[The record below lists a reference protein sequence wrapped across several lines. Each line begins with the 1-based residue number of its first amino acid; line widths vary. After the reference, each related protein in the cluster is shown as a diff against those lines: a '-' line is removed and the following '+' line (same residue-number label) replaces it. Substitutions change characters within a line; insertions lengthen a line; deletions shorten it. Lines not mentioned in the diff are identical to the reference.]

1 MKRKLVIFL
10 VFNFYNF
17 FVFSQIKDLQKDSL
31 SHIWGDYYFLNSSYE
46 KSILK
51 YQTTD
56 DNLSIDRLRNLAN
69 SYILTDNLEEAVSIY
84 EKITKSNKANVLDY
98 YNYANLLPAG
108 SDLAKEYREKAIK
121 LPIIDKNNLDI
132 ESKVLPDEYVIE
144 NAKGN
149 SEKGDHGLIFIDNKT
164 ESKVLFLSEQSN
176 SKEIKT
182 RSKKVNSKF
191 PIYNF
196 YEGNFNSE
204 TFLLEPTNS
213 NLKNLN
219 SKFQEGYGSYN
230 PLNKT
235 LYFTRSES
243 RLDSNDSIQLNIY
256 STILDKRNKIK
267 LILEKTDKYSN
278 LHPSISSNNNR
289 LYFSS
294 NRPGGYGGMDIYYAD
309 LVDDKFS
316 KPKNLGPDVNS
327 EYNESFP
334 YSYNDSILFYSSD
347 KAGEGGKFNIYIA
360 TKVISNRW
368 ITKVLKNNV
377 NSKSDDLSFG
387 INQKLKIGF
396 LSSDRKD
403 GIGEDDIYAFKFNP
417 RLAGVEDFYK
427 YKFSDTLVVA
437 KNSVLFND
445 LEFIHSIDPLQKLY
459 KKTVKLKSLPKNG
472 KVVFNENGTFLY
484 KSEIDSIYKDSFTYV
499 LKSELK
505 NSEPIM
511 VYLSTAKKQVNE
523 IELKQFESVFFDFDK
538 SDIISKYKERLDKV
552 VEFLNKHPQV
562 SLELSSYTDCRG
574 SNSYNLRLSNRRNES
589 VVNYIKN
596 RVKNPERVSGKGYG
610 EKGFI
615 NKGKCSKLSKTKH
628 QENRR
633 TDFKLKF

>member
-1 MKRKLVIFL
+1 MKRKLVVFL
-10 VFNFYNF
+10 VFNFYNL
-17 FVFSQIKDLQKDSL
+17 FVFSQIKDLQTDSL
-31 SHIWGDYYFLNSSYE
+31 SYIWGDYYFLNSMYE
-46 KSILK
+46 KSISK
-51 YQTTD
+51 YKTTE
-56 DNLSIDRLRNLAN
+56 DNLSIDCLRNLAN
-69 SYILTDNLEEAVSIY
+69 SYILTNNLIEAKGIY
-84 EKITKSNKANVLDY
+84 EKITKSDKANVLDY
-98 YNYANLLPAG
+98 YNYANLLPTG
-108 SDLAKEYREKAIK
+108 SNLAKEYIEKAIK
-121 LPIIDKNNLDI
+121 LPIVKTNNSDNVSNI
-132 ESKVLPDEYVIE
+132 LPDEYVIE
-144 NAKGN
+144 NTQGN

-164 ESKVLFLSEQSN
+164 DSKVLFLSEQSN

-182 RSKKVNSKF
+182 RSKKVKSRF

-204 TFLLEPTNS
+204 TFLIERTTNK
-213 NLKNLN
+213 LKNLN

-256 STILDKRNKIK
+256 STILDKRNSIK
-267 LILEKTDKYSN
+267 LILKKTDKYSN
-278 LHPSISSNNNR
+278 LHPSINSKSKR

-294 NRPGGYGGMDIYYAD
+294 NRSGGYGGMDIYYVD

-316 KPKNLGPDVNS
+316 KPTNLGPDINS

-347 KAGEGGKFNIYIA
+347 KADMGGKFDIYIA

-368 ITKVLKNNV
+368 TTDVLKENI
-377 NSKSDDLSFG
+377 NSKSDDFSFG

-396 LSSDRKD
+396 FSSDRED

-417 RLAGVEDFYK
+417 RLAGVEDLYE

-437 KNSVLFND
+437 KNSVIIND
-445 LEFIHSIDPLQKLY
+445 LELIHSVDPLQKIY
-459 KKTVKLKSLPKNG
+459 KKKVKLKSPPKNG
-472 KVVFNENGTFLY
+472 KIVFNENGTFLY
-484 KSEIDSIYKDSFTYV
+484 KSEIDSIYKDSFSYI

-505 NSEPIM
+505 YSEPIM
-511 VYLSTAKKQVNE
+511 VYLSTVKKQINQ
-523 IELKQFESVFFDFDK
+523 IQLDQFESIFFDFDK
-538 SDIISKYKERLDKV
+538 SDILLKYKGKLNKV
-552 VEFLNKHPQV
+552 VEFLNKYPQV

-574 SNSYNLRLSNRRNES
+574 SDSYNLRLSNRRNKS
-589 VVNYIKN
+589 VVDYIKN
-596 RVKNPERVSGKGYG
+596 RIKNSERVSGKGYG
-610 EKGFI
+610 EKSSL
-615 NKGKCSKLSKTKH
+615 GKDSCFKISETEH
-628 QENRR
+628 QKNRR

>member
-1 MKRKLVIFL
+1 MKKKLVVLL
-10 VFNFYNF
+10 VFNFYNL
-17 FVFSQIKDLQKDSL
+17 FVFSQLKDLQKDSL
-31 SHIWGDYYFLNSSYE
+31 SYIWGDYYFLNLDYK
-46 KSILK
+46 KSILEYK
-51 YQTTD
+51 KSE

-69 SYILTDNLEEAVSIY
+69 SYILTNNLEEAIGIY

-98 YNYANLLPAG
+98 YNYAKLLPPV
-108 SDLAKEYREKAIK
+108 SNLAKEYREKAIK
-121 LPIIDKNNLDI
+121 LPIININKLDTK
-132 ESKVLPDEYVIE
+132 SKILPGEYIIE
-144 NAKGN
+144 NTQGN
-149 SEKGDHGLIFIDNKT
+149 TEKGDHGLIFIDNKIDG
-164 ESKVLFLSEQSN
+164 KVLFLSEQSN
-176 SKEIKT
+176 SKKIRT
-182 RSKKVNSKF
+182 RLKKVKSKF

-204 TFLLEPTNS
+204 TFLLERINS
-213 NLKNLN
+213 NLKKLN

-235 LYFTRSES
+235 LYFTRSEL

-256 STILDKRNKIK
+256 STTLDKRNKIK

-278 LHPSISSNNNR
+278 LHPSISSKNNR

-294 NRPGGYGGMDIYYAD
+294 NRPGGYGGMDIYYSD

-316 KPKNLGPDVNS
+316 KPTNLGPDINT

-334 YSYNDSILFYSSD
+334 YIYNDSILFYSSD
-347 KAGEGGKFNIYIA
+347 KAGEGGRLNIYIA

-368 ITKVLKNNV
+368 ITDVLKDNI
-377 NSKSDDLSFG
+377 NSKSDDFSFG

-396 LSSDRKD
+396 LSSDRKN

-417 RLAGVEDFYK
+417 RLAGVEDFYE

-459 KKTVKLKSLPKNG
+459 KKAVKLKSLPQNG
-472 KVVFNENGTFLY
+472 KVLLNENGTFLY
-484 KSEIDSIYKDSFTYV
+484 KSEIDSIYKDSFSYI
-499 LKSELK
+499 LKSESK
-505 NSEPIM
+505 TSEPIM
-511 VYLSTAKKQVNE
+511 VYLSAVKKQVNE
-523 IELKQFESVFFDFDK
+523 IELKQFESIFFDFDK
-538 SDIISKYKERLDKV
+538 SEILSKYKERLDKV
-552 VEFLNKHPQV
+552 VEFLNKYSQV

-574 SNSYNLRLSNRRNES
+574 SNSYNLKLSIRRNAS
-589 VVNYIKN
+589 VVDYIRN

-610 EKGFI
+610 ENGFI

>member
-1 MKRKLVIFL
+1 MKRKLVVFL

-144 NAKGN
+144 NAQGN

-235 LYFTRSES
+235 LYFTRSDS

-368 ITKVLKNNV
+368 ITNVLKDNV
-377 NSKSDDLSFG
+377 NSKSDDFSFG

-417 RLAGVEDFYK
+417 RLAGVEDFYE

-505 NSEPIM
+505 YSEPIM

-538 SDIISKYKERLDKV
+538 SHIISKYKQRLDKV

-574 SNSYNLRLSNRRNES
+574 SNSYNLRLSNRRNAS

-615 NKGKCSKLSKTKH
+615 NKGKCSKLSKTEH

>member
-1 MKRKLVIFL
+1 MKKKLVVFL
-10 VFNFYNF
+10 VFNFYNL
-17 FVFSQIKDLQKDSL
+17 FVFSQLKDLQKDSL
-31 SHIWGDYYFLNSSYE
+31 SYIWGDYYFLNLEYK
-46 KSILK
+46 KSILEYK
-51 YQTTD
+51 KRE

-69 SYILTDNLEEAVSIY
+69 SYILTNNLDEAIGIY

-98 YNYANLLPAG
+98 YNYAKLLPPG
-108 SDLAKEYREKAIK
+108 SKLAKEYREKAIK
-121 LPIIDKNNLDI
+121 LPLININKLDA

-144 NAKGN
+144 NAQGN
-149 SEKGDHGLIFIDNKT
+149 SEKGDHGLIFIDNKIDG
-164 ESKVLFLSEQSN
+164 KVLFLSEQSN

-182 RSKKVNSKF
+182 KLKKVKSKF

-204 TFLLEPTNS
+204 TFLLERINS
-213 NLKNLN
+213 NLKKIN

-235 LYFTRSES
+235 LYFTRSEL

-256 STILDKRNKIK
+256 STTLDKRRKIK

-278 LHPSISSNNNR
+278 LHPSISSKNNR

-316 KPKNLGPDVNS
+316 KPINLGPDVNT

-347 KAGEGGKFNIYIA
+347 KAGERGRLNIYIA

-368 ITKVLKNNV
+368 ITDVLKDNI
-377 NSKSDDLSFG
+377 NSKSDDFSFG

-417 RLAGVEDFYK
+417 RLAGVEDFYE

-459 KKTVKLKSLPKNG
+459 KKTVKLKSVPKNG
-472 KVVFNENGTFLY
+472 TLVFNENGTFLY
-484 KSEIDSIYKDSFTYV
+484 KSEIDSIYKDSFSYI

-505 NSEPIM
+505 FSEPIT
-511 VYLSTAKKQVNE
+511 VYLNAAKKQVNQ
-523 IELKQFESVFFDFDK
+523 IQFKQFESIFFDFDK
-538 SDIISKYKERLDKV
+538 SDILLKYKGKLDKV
-552 VEFLNKHPQV
+552 VEFLNKNPEV

-574 SNSYNLRLSNRRNES
+574 SKSYNLELSNRRNKS
-589 VVNYIKN
+589 VVEYIKN
-596 RVKNPERVSGKGYG
+596 RVKNPERVTGKGYG
-610 EKGFI
+610 EKGSI
-615 NKGKCSKLSKTKH
+615 NKGECSKLSKKKH

>member
-1 MKRKLVIFL
+1 MKRKLVVFL

-17 FVFSQIKDLQKDSL
+17 FVFSQIKDLQTDSL
-31 SHIWGDYYFLNSSYE
+31 SYIWGDYYFLNSMFE

-51 YQTTD
+51 YKTTEG
-56 DNLSIDRLRNLAN
+56 NLSVDRLRNLAN
-69 SYILTDNLEEAVSIY
+69 SYIITNNLLEAKGIY
-84 EKITKSNKANVLDY
+84 KKITDSDKANVLDY

-108 SDLAKEYREKAIK
+108 SNLAKEYIEKAVK
-121 LPIIDKNNLDI
+121 LPLIKINNPDNL
-132 ESKVLPDEYVIE
+132 SNLLPDEYVIE
-144 NAKGN
+144 NAQGN
-149 SEKGDHGLIFIDNKT
+149 SEKGDHGLIFIDNKID
-164 ESKVLFLSEQSN
+164 SKVFFLSEQSN

-182 RSKKVNSKF
+182 RSKKIKSRF

-204 TFLLEPTNS
+204 TFLIERTKNK
-213 NLKNLN
+213 LKNLN

-256 STILDKRNKIK
+256 STILDKRNSIK
-267 LILEKTDKYSN
+267 LILKKTDKYSN
-278 LHPSISSNNNR
+278 LHPSINSKSNR

-294 NRPGGYGGMDIYYAD
+294 NRPGGYGGMDIYYVD

-316 KPKNLGPDVNS
+316 EPTNLGPDINS

-347 KAGEGGKFNIYIA
+347 KADKGGKFDIYIA

-368 ITKVLKNNV
+368 TTDVLKETI
-377 NSKSDDLSFG
+377 NSKSDDFSFG

-396 LSSDRKD
+396 FSSDRQD

-417 RLAGVEDFYK
+417 RLAGVEDFYE

-459 KKTVKLKSLPKNG
+459 KKTVKLKSLPQNG
-472 KVVFNENGTFLY
+472 KVLFNENGTFLY
-484 KSEIDSIYKDSFTYV
+484 KSEIDSIYKDSFSYI
-499 LKSELK
+499 LKSESK
-505 NSEPIM
+505 TSEPIM
-511 VYLSTAKKQVNE
+511 VYLSTVKKQVNE
-523 IELKQFESVFFDFDK
+523 IELKQFESIFFDFDK
-538 SDIISKYKERLDKV
+538 SKILTKYKERLDKV
-552 VEFLNKHPQV
+552 VEFLNKYSQV

-574 SNSYNLRLSNRRNES
+574 SNSYNLKLSIRRNAS
-589 VVNYIKN
+589 VVDYIRN

-610 EKGFI
+610 ENGFI